1 MAKEKKYGL
10 STVAQSNKLV
20 EAIHGMTLTEKRLFI
35 HASGLARQQ
44 NLKEGEVLTITPAK
58 IDIHSAICSCRVPNN
73 ITI

>member
-1 MAKEKKYGL
+1 MRLMAKEKKYGL

-44 NLKEGEVLTITPAK
+44 NLKEGEVLTIRA
-58 IDIHSAICSCRVPNN
+58 DEFARECG
-73 ITI
+73 